1 MTWMTYAIYQLAFW
15 MSGIVFT
22 HTIERREDFK
32 KRFIGFS
39 VGIFLATLLYPVL
52 AKDAGLWLEVL
63 LRVLSYLLMMF
74 FLYGCWEISLSVAF
88 YNMVWGVSVWQLL
101 AEISGLVQQEL
112 HRAGAPFPVEIIGC
126 AVVFGAGLLAPMF
139 TIAKWM
145 PGDRKKHMGPRQIT
159 LTLLIFLV
167 INLLAFHKGL
177 QLGASYNAEWKYLYL
192 VQMICIV
199 LLYLEGEMFKKSNIR
214 QELEIM
220 NLLYQKERE
229 QYFLA
234 KENIA
239 LINQKCH
246 DLKHQIRALRKGD
259 KEELDKYL
267 KEIENSVEI
276 YEAIVKTGNEVF
288 DTILTEKSLYCRARE
303 IQVSCV
309 ADGSQMDFID
319 TIDLYALLGN
329 AMDNAIE
336 AVEQFTEAQKRQI
349 DVMIYRQQHF
359 LVIHVMNP
367 MAGELIYKDGLPV
380 TTKKDKDYH
389 GFGLRSMERII
400 KKYEGF
406 LSVSEEDGCFSLKML
421 IPIPTT
427 KETTT

>member
-1 MTWMTYAIYQLAFW
+1 
-15 MSGIVFT
+15 
-22 HTIERREDFK
+22 
-32 KRFIGFS
+32 
-39 VGIFLATLLYPVL
+39 
-52 AKDAGLWLEVL
+52 
-63 LRVLSYLLMMF
+63 
-74 FLYGCWEISLSVAF
+74 
-88 YNMVWGVSVWQLL
+88 
-101 AEISGLVQQEL
+101 
-112 HRAGAPFPVEIIGC
+112 
-126 AVVFGAGLLAPMF
+126 
-139 TIAKWM
+139 
-145 PGDRKKHMGPRQIT
+145 
-159 LTLLIFLV
+159 
-167 INLLAFHKGL
+167 
-177 QLGASYNAEWKYLYL
+177 
-192 VQMICIV
+192 
-199 LLYLEGEMFKKSNIR
+199 MFKKSNIR

-319 TIDLYALLGN
+319 TIDLYTLLGN

-336 AVEQFTEAQKRQI
+336 AVEQFKEPQKRQI
-349 DVMIYRQQHF
+349 DVQIYRQQHF

-367 MAGELIYKDGLPV
+367 MPGELIYEDGLPV

-389 GFGLRSMERII
+389 GFGMRSMDRII

-406 LSVSEEDGCFSLKML
+406 LRVSEEDGCFSLKML

>member
-1 MTWMTYAIYQLAFW
+1 MMMINYIIYQIAFW
-15 MSGIVFT
+15 TSGIVFT
-22 HTIERREDFK
+22 HTMERREDFK
-32 KRFIGFS
+32 KRFIGYS
-39 VGIFLATLLYPVL
+39 LGITLLTILHPIL
-52 AKDAGLWLEVL
+52 FQ
-63 LRVLSYLLMMF
+63 SQNYLLEALIRVVSYVIMML
-74 FLYGCWEISLSVAF
+74 FLYSCWEISLSVAM
-88 YNMVWGVSVWQLL
+88 YNMVWGASIWQILM
-101 AEISGLVQQEL
+101 EISNMVMLNLQKLGVAEVVQSLVMMLVFTLGLV
-112 HRAGAPFPVEIIGC
+112 
-126 AVVFGAGLLAPMF
+126 APML

-145 PGDRKKHMGPRQIT
+145 PIDRKKQMGPRQIT
-159 LTLLIFLV
+159 LTLLIFLA
-167 INLLAFHKGL
+167 INILAFQKGL
-177 QLGASYNAEWKYLYL
+177 QIGADYNAEWKYLYL
-192 VQMICIV
+192 VQMVCIV

-214 QELEIM
+214 QELEVM

-234 KENIA
+234 KENIE

-288 DTILTEKSLYCRARE
+288 DTILTEKSLHCRAKQ
-303 IQVSCV
+303 IQVNCV

-336 AVEQFTEAQKRQI
+336 AVEQFKEPEKRQI
-349 DVMIYRQQHF
+349 DVMIYRQQKF
-359 LVIHVMNP
+359 LVIHIMNP
-367 MAGELIYKDGLPV
+367 LPQMLIYQEGLPV
-380 TTKKDKDYH
+380 TTKEDKGFH
-389 GFGLRSMERII
+389 GFGLRSMKMIV

-406 LSVSEEDGCFSLKML
+406 LSISEEDGCFSLKML
-421 IPIPTT
+421 IPIP
-427 KETTT
+427 ES